1 VKHRTVVIRGRL
13 VGPTT
18 VELDEPVPDSDL
30 LDSVEVLL
38 RIPAEV
44 VPGEAQTL
52 IEFLQSLPPGVRS
65 KDDIDRQLADE
76 RASWSRS

>member
-1 VKHRTVVIRGRL
+1 MQRTVVIRGRL

-18 VELDEPVPDSDL
+18 VELDEPVPDPEL
-30 LDSVEVLL
+30 LGSVEVLL

-44 VPGEAQTL
+44 APGGTQSM
-52 IEFLQSLPPGVRS
+52 IEFLQGLPPGVRS
-65 KDDIDRQLADE
+65 KDEIDRQLADE